1 MNKFL
6 VLTFVSQVFY
16 STDLAD
22 GDSVKSANDI
32 YPLPQENQKRY
43 IIHLPNENDE
53 NDLMVELKAS
63 KKFKKDCNHIWFIG
77 NLSTKTLSGWG
88 YNYYVVDN
96 VSDITASTMMACPDQ
111 KATLQQVDISLSGSK
126 VLLNYNSK
134 LPVVVYTPKDV
145 SLCYVIWRAD
155 KPIQVVE

>member
-1 MNKFL
+1 MMNKFL

-16 STDLAD
+16 STALAD
-22 GDSVKSANDI
+22 GDSVKPAND

-43 IIHLPNENDE
+43 IIHLPKESDEEN
-53 NDLMVELKAS
+53 LMIELKAS
-63 KKFKKDCNHIWFIG
+63 KKFKKDCNHIWFTG
-77 NLSTKTLSGWG
+77 SLSTKMLTGWG
-88 YNYYVVDN
+88 YNYYVIDN
-96 VSDITASTMMACPDQ
+96 VSDTPASTMMGCPDQ

-145 SLCYVIWRAD
+145 NLGYIIWRAD
-155 KPIQVVE
+155 KPMQVIE

>member
-1 MNKFL
+1 ML
-6 VLTFVSQVFY
+6 IPPYYAASGREYT
-16 STDLAD
+16 
-22 GDSVKSANDI
+22 
-32 YPLPQENQKRY
+32 QKR
-43 IIHLPNENDE
+43 
-53 NDLMVELKAS
+53 
-63 KKFKKDCNHIWFIG
+63 FKKDCNHIWFTG

-96 VSDITASTMMACPDQ
+96 VSDIPTSTMMACPDQ

-145 SLCYVIWRAD
+145 SLGYVIWRAD